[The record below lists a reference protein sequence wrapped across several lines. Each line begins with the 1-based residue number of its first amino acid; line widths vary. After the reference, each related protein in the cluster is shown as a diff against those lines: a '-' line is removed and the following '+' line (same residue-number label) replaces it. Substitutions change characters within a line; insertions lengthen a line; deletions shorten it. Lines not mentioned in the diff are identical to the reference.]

1 MGEEF
6 KWLPCALA
14 FQLML
19 RFTAC
24 TLLRVIAGFELNR
37 DLMLGIRDVTFQRS
51 FSWKLQLKNL
61 LTQRAWWSWE
71 THGQKDQKDV
81 EGKMR
86 DGGDGEKNTRSELY
100 F

>member
-24 TLLRVIAGFELNR
+24 TLLRVIAGFELNG
-37 DLMLGIRDVTFQRS
+37 DLMLGIREVTFQRS
-51 FSWKLQLKNL
+51 FS
-61 LTQRAWWSWE
+61 
-71 THGQKDQKDV
+71 
-81 EGKMR
+81 
-86 DGGDGEKNTRSELY
+86 
-100 F
+100 